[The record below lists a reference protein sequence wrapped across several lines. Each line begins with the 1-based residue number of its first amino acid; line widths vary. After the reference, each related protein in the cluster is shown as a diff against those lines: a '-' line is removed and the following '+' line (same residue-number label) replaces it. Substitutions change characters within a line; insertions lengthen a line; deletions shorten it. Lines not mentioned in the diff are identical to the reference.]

1 MACMGRPNP
10 ETTGDGVVPMARL
23 GFDIVTTLVGSG
35 LTLILSA
42 AGLLYAEQLG
52 YTVPEL
58 YAIGGGVILLVGLLS
73 GLVLAAI
80 GAR

>member
-1 MACMGRPNP
+1 MGRPNP
-10 ETTGDGVVPMARL
+10 ETIRGYVASMARL

-58 YAIGGGVILLVGLLS
+58 YAIGGGAMLVVGLVS
-73 GLVLAAI
+73 GLFLAAI